1 MNTYVKKQIFWW
13 KKISIKVV
21 ALILILLF
29 LNVFGNQARNFIYL
43 ASYPISKI
51 FLQYGDNI
59 NNFFSDFLKARK
71 LNEENINLKR
81 EKQDLLL
88 QISLLEDKLK
98 EEYDLKSA
106 LQITKNDGFKIFLTK
121 VIGLNLENDTII
133 IDKGADDGVLESM
146 PLISGEKVI
155 YGRVLKVYKNFS
167 QVLLISAHNN
177 TLNVKIQ
184 SYDPV
189 KNTVYG
195 VLKGQGNQSVYL
207 DLVDFESGIKEEDV
221 LVTSGLEGVLPSNLL
236 VGQIISVDKSDLKP
250 FQTAKVRPFFSL
262 KNIKNLFLITNYKK

>member
-1 MNTYVKKQIFWW
+1 MNTYLKKQIFWW

-121 VIGLNLENDTII
+121 VIFI
-133 IDKGADDGVLESM
+133 
-146 PLISGEKVI
+146 LI
-155 YGRVLKVYKNFS
+155 
-167 QVLLISAHNN
+167 
-177 TLNVKIQ
+177 
-184 SYDPV
+184 
-189 KNTVYG
+189 
-195 VLKGQGNQSVYL
+195 
-207 DLVDFESGIKEEDV
+207 
-221 LVTSGLEGVLPSNLL
+221 
-236 VGQIISVDKSDLKP
+236 
-250 FQTAKVRPFFSL
+250 
-262 KNIKNLFLITNYKK
+262 